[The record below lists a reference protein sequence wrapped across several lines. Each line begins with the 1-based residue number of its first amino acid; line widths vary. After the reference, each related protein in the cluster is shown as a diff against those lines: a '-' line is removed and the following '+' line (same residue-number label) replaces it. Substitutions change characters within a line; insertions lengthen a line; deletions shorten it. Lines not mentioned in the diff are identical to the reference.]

1 MINVITQFAAEEAG
15 AEATGLAALG
25 IDFRAFAI
33 QLVTFL
39 FVYLIL
45 RRFVFK
51 PVVRL
56 LNNRQETIEQGVKL
70 TSQLANQKEELDKEV
85 AEARKQARKEAE
97 KIVADSHAQASA
109 MIKDAEEAAQAK
121 AEAVMKDAQQKIAD
135 EASRARRDL
144 EREMVDLVVSA
155 TEKVTGE
162 KLDAKKDNTLINNAL
177 KGQA

>member
-1 MINVITQFAAEEAG
+1 MINVLTQFAAEGAG

-25 IDFRAFAI
+25 IDARAFAI

-39 FVYLIL
+39 FVFLIL
-45 RRFVFK
+45 RKFVFK

-70 TSQLANQKEELDKEV
+70 TTQLSAQKEELDKEV
-85 AEARKQARKEAE
+85 AEARKKARKEAE
-97 KIVADSHAQASA
+97 EILAASHAEATA
-109 MIKDAEEAAQAK
+109 MIKEAEENAQAK
-121 AEAVMKDAQQKIAD
+121 AKAVLEEAQQKIAD
-135 EASRARRDL
+135 EAAKARRDL
-144 EREMVDLVVSA
+144 ESEMVDLVISA

-162 KLDAKKDNTLINNAL
+162 KLDAKKDNALINSAL